1 MLKRKLN
8 FVEIVYCLLSIENTR
23 FNGDLNNSWILSSP
37 IDLARSLGVSPKL
50 FLIFFKSEIFTKN
63 FTTFSWRFWT
73 ATCNALFPFLSTR
86 VWSQPEKI
94 VQWKMFCSVHKLY
107 TRVCYTKLFKAKI
120 DFIQCRKTRK
130 KPVDFI
136 PNLKRASMICTL
148 PFPDARWIG
157 LELFLSLPFIYT
169 VI

>member
-1 MLKRKLN
+1 MAKE
-8 FVEIVYCLLSIENTR
+8 VIYCLLNMVKAR
-23 FNGDLNNSWILSSP
+23 FNGELNDSRILSSP
-37 IDLARSLGVSPKL
+37 IDLARSLGVNPKL
-50 FLIFFKSEIFTKN
+50 FFIFFKSLIFTKY
-63 FTTFSWRFWT
+63 FTIFSWRFWT

-120 DFIQCRKTRK
+120 NLIQGRKIR
-130 KPVDFI
+130 PVDFI

-157 LELFLSLPFIYT
+157 LELFLSLPSIYT